1 MKLLLL
7 SVLITAG
14 FGCTSAP
21 KQPET
26 VTKDTLPVG
35 VNTPGQDTTGT
46 IQHIKE
52 IYATINKQTLIQKSF
67 EWETDTTCEAPPM
80 GGTLT
85 YFYRGN
91 ELVKMLNTG
100 GEDHGSWKEEYYFD
114 KGQLVFV
121 YQNNTYGGAANPDE
135 FAYQNRYYFANDQ
148 LIKKIE
154 SGSATQ
160 LDINA
165 IQDMVATTYRLKE
178 AGSSA
183 VIARIFSCSPEAQ

>member
-1 MKLLLL
+1 MKILP
-7 SVLITAG
+7 VLVFVNVI

-26 VTKDTLPVG
+26 VTTDTSITVSTQ
-35 VNTPGQDTTGT
+35 VSDTTS
-46 IQHIKE
+46 IIEHIKE
-52 IYATINKQTLIQKSF
+52 VYAAINKEKLTQKSF
-67 EWETDTTCEAPPM
+67 EWEADTTCEAPPM

-114 KGQLVFV
+114 NHQMVFI

-135 FAYQNRYYFANDQ
+135 ASYQNRYYFSNNQ

-154 SGSATQ
+154 SDSGVQ
-160 LDINA
+160 LDANA
-165 IQDMVATTYRLKE
+165 IGDLSKTIYRLKE
-178 AGSSA
+178 AGNSA
-183 VIARIFSCSPEAQ
+183 AISRILSCNTEE